1 VRTRLPVA
9 IYRRKASGLSDPR
22 TIAGLQAWYDGADST
37 VMGPTSSGPGTVSN
51 NGPVKYLG
59 DKSGNGNHLTQTGAD
74 SVAPVFV
81 SSSLNGK
88 SALSFDTA
96 DRLGRSGYNAIMAGP
111 YSLFIVCRAISPT
124 GSPRVCG
131 VAATHSIGA
140 FANSNANWGFYASS
154 GGTILS
160 FGGTPTSP
168 TILCITVSAGLA
180 ASLYANGT
188 LGTSENLLAFTP
200 LGFSLNEQSFGGAS
214 GGVSVIYECLSWSTV
229 ITDDER
235 KAITQYL
242 SQKWAIAVA

>member
-1 VRTRLPVA
+1 MSPRLLRP
-9 IYRRKASGLSDPR
+9 RASGLSDPR

-37 VMGPTSSGPGTVSN
+37 LMGPTSSGPGTVSN
-51 NGPVKYLG
+51 NSPVKYIG

-74 SVAPVFV
+74 SIAPAFV

-96 DRLGRSGYNAIMAGP
+96 DRVGRSGYNAIMAGP
-111 YSLFIVCRAISPT
+111 YSLFLVCRAISPT
-124 GSPRVCG
+124 GAPRVCG

-140 FANSNANWGFYASS
+140 FANSNTSWGFFSSS

-160 FGGTPTSP
+160 FGGTATSP
-168 TILCITVSAGLA
+168 TILCLTVSVGLE

-188 LGTSENLLAFTP
+188 LGASANLLAFTP
-200 LGFSLNEQSFGGAS
+200 SGFSLNEQNFGGAA
-214 GGVSVIYECLSWSTV
+214 GGNNVIYECLSWSAV
-229 ITDDER
+229 VTDAQR
-235 KAITQYL
+235 KAITRYL